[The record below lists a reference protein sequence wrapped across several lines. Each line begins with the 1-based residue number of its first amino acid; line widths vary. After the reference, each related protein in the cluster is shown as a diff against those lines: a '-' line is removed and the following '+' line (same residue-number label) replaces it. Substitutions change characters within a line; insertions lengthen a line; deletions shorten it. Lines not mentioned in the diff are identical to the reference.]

1 MKNSK
6 ILALALL
13 TVFTFSSCNND
24 DPEVVNEEEVITT
37 VTTTLTA
44 GSSVITLT
52 SRDLDGDGP
61 NAPVIT
67 PVVGELKANT
77 TYTGTTTFLNEA
89 VTPADDITAEVK
101 EEGDDH
107 QLFYQ
112 APVAVGTFTYLDA
125 DKNGKPIG
133 LTFTLKTGA
142 TATTGNITVVLRHL
156 PAKSASGVAT
166 GDITNAGG
174 ATDASVPFPVKVVN

>member
-61 NAPVIT
+61 NAPVVT
-67 PVVGELKANT
+67 ASGDLKINT
-77 TYTGTTTFLNEA
+77 TYNGTTTFLNEA
-89 VTPADDITAEVK
+89 VKPADDITAEVK

-174 ATDASVPFPVKVVN
+174 ATDASVTFPVKVVN

>member
-67 PVVGELKANT
+67 PVVGE
-77 TYTGTTTFLNEA
+77 
-89 VTPADDITAEVK
+89 
-101 EEGDDH
+101 
-107 QLFYQ
+107 
-112 APVAVGTFTYLDA
+112 
-125 DKNGKPIG
+125 
-133 LTFTLKTGA
+133 
-142 TATTGNITVVLRHL
+142 
-156 PAKSASGVAT
+156 
-166 GDITNAGG
+166 
-174 ATDASVPFPVKVVN
+174 

>member
-24 DPEVVNEEEVITT
+24 DPEAVNEEEVITT

-61 NAPVIT
+61 NAPVVT
-67 PVVGELKANT
+67 VSGDLKINT
-77 TYTGTTTFLNEA
+77 TYNGATTFLNET
-89 VTPADDITAEVK
+89 VKPADDITAEVK
-101 EEGDDH
+101 EEGEDH

-112 APVAVGTFTYLDA
+112 APAAVGTFTYGDT

-133 LTFTLKTGA
+133 LTFTLKTGP

-156 PAKSASGVAT
+156 PAKSATGVAA

-174 ATDASVPFPVKVVN
+174 ATDASVTFPVKVVN

>member
-13 TVFTFSSCNND
+13 TVFTFSSCIND

-77 TYTGTTTFLNEA
+77 TYTGTTTFLN
-89 VTPADDITAEVK
+89 
-101 EEGDDH
+101 
-107 QLFYQ
+107 
-112 APVAVGTFTYLDA
+112 
-125 DKNGKPIG
+125 
-133 LTFTLKTGA
+133 
-142 TATTGNITVVLRHL
+142 
-156 PAKSASGVAT
+156 
-166 GDITNAGG
+166 
-174 ATDASVPFPVKVVN
+174 

>member
-24 DPEVVNEEEVITT
+24 DPEAVNEEEVITT

-61 NAPVIT
+61 NV
-67 PVVGELKANT
+67 PVVTASGDLKINT
-77 TYTGTTTFLNEA
+77 TYNGVTTFLNET
-89 VTPADDITAEVK
+89 VKPADDITAEVK
-101 EEGDDH
+101 EEGEDH

-112 APVAVGTFTYLDA
+112 APAAVGTFTYGDT

-156 PAKSASGVAT
+156 PAKSATGVAT

-174 ATDASVPFPVKVVN
+174 ATDASVFFPVKVVN

>member
-61 NAPVIT
+61 NAPVVT
-67 PVVGELKANT
+67 ASGDLKINT
-77 TYTGTTTFLNEA
+77 TYNGTTTFLNEA
-89 VTPADDITAEVK
+89 VKPADDITAEVK
-101 EEGDDH
+101 EEGEDH

-112 APVAVGTFTYLDA
+112 APTAVGTFTYGDT

-174 ATDASVPFPVKVVN
+174 ATDASVTFPVKVVN

>member
-6 ILALALL
+6 FLALALL
-13 TVFTFSSCNND
+13 TVFSFSSCNNN

-44 GSSVITLT
+44 GGSVITLT

-61 NAPVIT
+61 KAPVVT
-67 PVVGELKANT
+67 ASGDLKINT
-77 TYTGTTTFLNEA
+77 TYNGATIFLNET
-89 VTPADDITAEVK
+89 VTPAKDITAEVK
-101 EEGDDH
+101 EEGGDH

-112 APVAVGTFTYLDA
+112 APAAVGTFTYGDA

-133 LTFTLKTGA
+133 LIFTLKTGP
-142 TATTGNITVVLRHL
+142 TATMGNIAVVLRHQ
-156 PAKSASGVAT
+156 PAKSASGVAS

-174 ATDASVPFPVKVVN
+174 ATDASVTFSVKVVN

>member
-13 TVFTFSSCNND
+13 TVLSFSSCNND

-61 NAPVIT
+61 NKPVLT
-67 PVVGELKANT
+67 VSGDLKVNT
-77 TYTGTTTFLNEA
+77 TYKGTTTFLNET
-89 VTPADDITAEVK
+89 VTPADDITKEVK
-101 EEGDDH
+101 EEGDEH

-112 APVAVGTFTYLDA
+112 VPAAVGTFTYGDM
-125 DKNGKPIG
+125 DKNGNPIG
-133 LTFTLKTGA
+133 LIFELKTGA
-142 TATTGNITVVLRHL
+142 APATGKLTVTLRHE
-156 PAKSASGVAT
+156 PKKSAAGVSA

-174 ATDASVPFPVKVVN
+174 ATDAAVTFDVKVVN

>member
-52 SRDLDGDGP
+52 SRDLDGDGKAEKYDGTCKSV
-61 NAPVIT
+61 NTEDTLYIDLNVLTEGKLKDGKIT
-67 PVVGELKANT
+67 INS
-77 TYTGTTTFLNEA
+77 TY
-89 VTPADDITAEVK
+89 I
-101 EEGDDH
+101 
-107 QLFYQ
+107 
-112 APVAVGTFTYLDA
+112 
-125 DKNGKPIG
+125 GKVY
-133 LTFTLKTGA
+133 KT
-142 TATTGNITVVLRHL
+142 
-156 PAKSASGVAT
+156 
-166 GDITNAGG
+166 
-174 ATDASVPFPVKVVN
+174 

>member
-61 NAPVIT
+61 NAPVVT
-67 PVVGELKANT
+67 ASGDLKINT
-77 TYTGTTTFLNEA
+77 TYNGTTTFLNEA

-101 EEGDDH
+101 EEGEDH

-112 APVAVGTFTYLDA
+112 APTAVGTFTYGDT

-174 ATDASVPFPVKVVN
+174 ATDASVTFPVKVVN

>member
-13 TVFTFSSCNND
+13 TVFSFSSCSEP
-24 DPEVVNEEEVITT
+24 DPQIVNEEEVITT

-44 GSSVITLT
+44 GNSVITLT

-61 NAPVIT
+61 NK
-67 PVVGELKANT
+67 PVVTASGDLKINT
-77 TYTGTTTFLNEA
+77 TYNGTTIFLNET
-89 VTPADDITAEVK
+89 VTPADDITAEVR
-101 EEGDDH
+101 EEGEDH

-112 APVAVGTFTYLDA
+112 APAAVGTFTYGDA
-125 DKNGKPIG
+125 DKNGKPVG
-133 LTFTLKTGA
+133 LTFAFKTGS

-156 PAKSASGVAT
+156 PIKSALGVST

-174 ATDASVPFPVKVVN
+174 ATDASVTFPVKVVN